1 MNALGKILKSRID
14 NEGPLSLHDY
24 MQIALTHP
32 EYGYYSAQDPF
43 GKTGDFITAPE
54 ISQMFGELIGLW
66 AVDVWAKLG
75 APKKFNLV
83 ELGPGNGTLM
93 ADALHS
99 AKLAPEFID
108 AMQLHLVETSTRL
121 KTKQAEKLK
130 KFDAHWH
137 DEMPDLRD
145 AALILIANEFFDALP
160 IHQYMYKSGDWY
172 ERLVSCKDN
181 RFDYALSSKPT
192 PVNAEVELV
201 KDGDIFETCP
211 EADNLVGKISNIL
224 ARAGGAAL
232 IIDYG
237 AMTGQIGDSFQAMRR
252 HGFSDPLTAPGEAD
266 LTAHVKF
273 GHFVKI
279 AKTANIRID
288 GPTTQGR
295 FLERLGIEARCHLL
309 VRNASKAQRRKLMA
323 DLRRLTSAEE
333 MGTLF
338 KTLALS
344 HNMLAPPEGFGN

>member
-1 MNALGKILKSRID
+1 MNALSKILKSRIEE
-14 NEGPLSLHDY
+14 EGPLSLHDY
-24 MQIALTHP
+24 MQAALTHP

-43 GKTGDFITAPE
+43 GKAGDFITAPE

-93 ADALHS
+93 ADALRS
-99 AKLAPEFID
+99 ARLVPDFIE

-121 KTKQAEKLK
+121 KARQAEKLK
-130 KFDAHWH
+130 KFDAQWH
-137 DEMPDLRD
+137 DEMPDLGD
-145 AALILIANEFFDALP
+145 APLLLIANEFFDALP
-160 IHQYMYKSGDWY
+160 IHQYIYISGKWF
-172 ERLVSCKDN
+172 ERLVTSENN
-181 RFDYALSSKPT
+181 RFNYAISSKPT
-192 PVNAEVELV
+192 PVEADVGSV

-211 EADNLVGKISNIL
+211 EADALVDKICTLL
-224 ARAGGAAL
+224 ARSGGAAL

-237 AMTGQIGDSFQAMRR
+237 AMTSQIGDSFQAMRR
-252 HGFSDPLTAPGEAD
+252 HGFSDPLAAPGEAD

-273 GHFVKI
+273 GHFAEI
-279 AKTANIRID
+279 AKANNIRVD

-295 FLERLGIEARCHLL
+295 FLERLGIEARCRLL
-309 VRNASKAQRRKLMA
+309 ARTASEAQQRKLTT

-344 HNMLAPPEGFGN
+344 HNMLAPPEGF